1 MSQPILDVSENWFCR
16 LVSRFRAEQEGAAAM
31 LKLNQKRSD
40 NTRVVLLQKSLRVL
54 QKSAAP
60 KNTPWAVDDRMR
72 HSHSVIV
79 LLPYCGSR
87 RTFVFFFCHY
97 CSSSRRTRSFP
108 NILLHNYSASSSL
121 SHYSPSSEPNSKSM
135 SYGPNCFKKNLKIS
149 KKNFL
154 GRRKNNI
161 SSSGGKSKS
170 KSEQRVNQ
178 DRCSQA
184 HTL

>member
-16 LVSRFRAEQEGAAAM
+16 LVSRFRAEQGAAAM

-54 QKSAAP
+54 QKSAP

-87 RTFVFFFCHY
+87 RTFVFFFCHC

-149 KKNFL
+149 KKNVL

-161 SSSGGKSKS
+161 SSGGKSKS